1 MPCQYKMSN
10 PIPTIRT
17 EQCKIHPAL
26 RSLIRHIVIIEADFG
41 NIPVS
46 IAGNYMPSPDQAM
59 FINLYT
65 RLKSKK
71 SGENNFNS
79 VTSCTLIGAQV
90 TPFKLLVQES
100 HKTVSIIF
108 QPGGLNRFLN
118 IPMTEIFDNGYPA
131 REVVGR
137 EIEELL
143 DKSHDT
149 ISLHELDSIV
159 QSYFLRKLSQVKEP
173 LPIDGALQYLL
184 TNYNT
189 NMDRIAGMACM
200 SIRNF
205 ERKCKERLGM
215 PAKMYARIARF
226 HKAYKI
232 LESKPIISWPDL
244 TYEVGYYDQT
254 HFIKDFKEFAKV
266 TPTILHK
273 ELSGEHIQ
281 FQNWD
286 RI

>member
-1 MPCQYKMSN
+1 MNNS
-10 PIPTIRT
+10 IPNIRT
-17 EQCKIHPAL
+17 EHCKIHPAL
-26 RSLIRHIVIIEADFG
+26 HSLIRHIVIIEADFG

-46 IAGNYMPSPDQAM
+46 LEGNYMPSPDQAM

-71 SGENNFNS
+71 SGENNFNT
-79 VTSCTLIGAQV
+79 VTSCTLMGAQI

-118 IPMTEIFDNGYPA
+118 IPITELFDNGYSA
-131 REVVGR
+131 REVVGK

-149 ISLHELDSIV
+149 ISLNELDSIV

-173 LPIDGALQYLL
+173 LPIDFALQHLL
-184 TNYNT
+184 VNYNT
-189 NMDRIAGMACM
+189 SMDKIARMACM

-215 PAKMYARIARF
+215 PAKMYARITRF
-226 HKAYKI
+226 HKAYKM
-232 LESKPIISWPDL
+232 LESRSVISWPDL

-254 HFIKDFKEFAKV
+254 HFIKDFKEFAKLI
-266 TPTILHK
+266 PTILHK
-273 ELSGEHIQ
+273 ELSEEHIQ

-286 RI
+286 KI

>member
-1 MPCQYKMSN
+1 MDSLTPR
-10 PIPTIRT
+10 IRT
-17 EQCKIHPAL
+17 EQCTIHPAL
-26 RSLIRHIVIIEADFG
+26 RSLIRHIVIIEADYG
-41 NIPVS
+41 NTPVS
-46 IAGNYMPSPDQAM
+46 IAGNFMPSPDQAM

-71 SGENNFNS
+71 SGENNFNTA
-79 VTSCTLIGAQV
+79 TSCTLMGAQI
-90 TPFKLLVQES
+90 TPFKLLVEES

-118 IPMTEIFDNGYPA
+118 IPMTEIFDNGYCA
-131 REVVGR
+131 REVIGK

-149 ISLHELDSIV
+149 ISFAELDHIV
-159 QSYFLRKLSQVKEP
+159 QSFFLKKISQVKEP
-173 LPIDGALQYLL
+173 LPIDFALQHLVA
-184 TNYNT
+184 NYNT
-189 NMDRIAGMACM
+189 SIDQIAAMACM
-200 SIRNF
+200 SIRSF

-232 LESKPIISWPDL
+232 LESSTSISWTDL
-244 TYEVGYYDQT
+244 IYEVGYYDQM
-254 HFIKDFKEFAKV
+254 HFIKDFKEFSKL
-266 TPTILHK
+266 TPTLVHK

-281 FQNWD
+281 FQIDWD
-286 RI
+286 NL